1 MEDQRL
7 KSGRIP
13 APRGSMIP
21 HAKAVPSTGRHETV
35 ASWDSIGPPTLANGP
50 ARKKPAIDPPG
61 KTAPKHRQIRRG
73 LASAQTDGMTVVHL
87 SVSLLCQNLVEI
99 EQIQTKR
106 GPGGVLD
113 GIESG

>member
-35 ASWDSIGPPTLANGP
+35 ANGP

>member
-35 ASWDSIGPPTLANGP
+35 ASWDSIGPPTLAYEP
-50 ARKKPAIDPPG
+50 AREKLAIAPPG
-61 KTAPKHRQIRRG
+61 KTTPNHHQIRPG
-73 LASAQTDGMTVVHL
+73 LASARTYGMTVF
-87 SVSLLCQNLVEI
+87 
-99 EQIQTKR
+99 
-106 GPGGVLD
+106 
-113 GIESG
+113 